1 MRVEDSLEDSVE
13 QIRVALVDDQ
23 QLVRSG
29 FRMLIDSQPDLHV
42 VAEAADGLE
51 ACQAFADGGAM
62 VDADVVLMDIRM
74 PRMDGIAATTRMLEE
89 SARRGV
95 DAPRVLMLT
104 TFDLDEYVLDAI
116 SAGAAGFLLKDAPP
130 EDLLDAIRTVFH
142 GGAVVAPSSTKRLL
156 DHMAPMLRA
165 QAQQDGSSAHD
176 VVELLT
182 ARELEVFRLMA
193 QGFSNTEIA
202 DQLTLSEATVKTHVG
217 RVLSKLEVRDRVQ
230 AVVLAYRT
238 GVVQP

>member
-1 MRVEDSLEDSVE
+1 MCVEDSVEGSVE

-74 PRMDGIAATTRMLEE
+74 PHMDGIAATTRLLEE

-130 EDLLDAIRTVFH
+130 EDLLDAIRTVFR

-165 QAQQDGSSAHD
+165 QAQQDGSSVHD

-193 QGFSNTEIA
+193 QGYSNTEIA